1 MNLTDVT
8 FDASSDPLVATFTW
22 TGQVPRRDAVR
33 WQIKLTNGDKEAIR
47 YLGYKIVDGKHSA
60 QFVYGF
66 GGCMA
71 SQPNT
76 GRGTGG
82 NRLTVWF
89 NSLAMTNMG
98 VDWTWQALLTID
110 GKDVAA
116 FQP

>member
-1 MNLTDVT
+1 MNLTNVT

-22 TGQVPRRDAVR
+22 TGQVPRRDAVL
-33 WQIKLTNGDKEAIR
+33 WQIKLTSGDKETIR

-60 QFVYGF
+60 QFVYDF
-66 GGCMA
+66 GGA
-71 SQPNT
+71 WQANPT
-76 GRGTGG
+76 PAVELEE
-82 NRLTVWF
+82 NRLTAWF